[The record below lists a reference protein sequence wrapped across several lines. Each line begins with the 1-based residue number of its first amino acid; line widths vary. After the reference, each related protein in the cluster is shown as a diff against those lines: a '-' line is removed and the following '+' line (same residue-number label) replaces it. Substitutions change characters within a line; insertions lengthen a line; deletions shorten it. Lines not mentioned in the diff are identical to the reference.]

1 MDRKGIVKL
10 NRVASWLLAVTSFVL
25 FTSGYVMTRLP
36 VDRNLL
42 TIIHTNLCIMFT
54 VIFLIHFYISV
65 FIIRYPWRRTL
76 GNVVKGRT
84 SSWTWIKL
92 TQRTSAWL
100 LLLGGG
106 VLIIT
111 GLGWY
116 GLLRS
121 VPFSQHRTYDV
132 LAGISLVIHLASG
145 AKSALSRRQIEG
157 KTVNMI
163 LILVALILTAG
174 VLYADSQL
182 GKGRGGG
189 NVNLNNNPNQGNPRN
204 GTLPT
209 QTGGIYIGDN
219 YHEFNPEQ
227 VNTSRPDIFQPG
239 YFSVFDVLI
248 HLSEQGKLEL
258 SYHFEEDLD
267 THVIDSLNG
276 EAHWWFDAYYSGGW
290 TENHVHRFDFY
301 PWKD

>member
-1 MDRKGIVKL
+1 MDRKGTVKL
-10 NRVASWLLAVTSFVL
+10 NRAASWLLAVTSFLL
-25 FTSGYVMTRLP
+25 FTSGYIMTRLP

-42 TIIHTNLCIMFT
+42 TLIHTNLCIMFT

-76 GNVVKGRT
+76 SNVVKGRT

-106 VLIIT
+106 VLIVT

-145 AKSALSRRQIEG
+145 AKSALSRRQIGG

-189 NVNLNNNPNQGNPRN
+189 NVDLNNNRKQGNPLN
-204 GTLPT
+204 VTLPT
-209 QTGGIYIGDN
+209 QTGSIYIGDT

-227 VNTSRPDIFQPG
+227 VNNSRSDIFQPG
-239 YFSVFDVLI
+239 YFSFFDALI
-248 HLSEQGKLEL
+248 HL
-258 SYHFEEDLD
+258 
-267 THVIDSLNG
+267 
-276 EAHWWFDAYYSGGW
+276 
-290 TENHVHRFDFY
+290 
-301 PWKD
+301 